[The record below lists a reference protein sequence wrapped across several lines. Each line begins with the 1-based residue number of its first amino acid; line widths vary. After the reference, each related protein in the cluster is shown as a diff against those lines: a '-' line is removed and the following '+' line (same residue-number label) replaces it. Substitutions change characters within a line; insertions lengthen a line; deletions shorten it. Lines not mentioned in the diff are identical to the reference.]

1 MSLRNTNDLQKNQ
14 PLSGPT
20 VDFQGRGMGGGGGC
34 QEGLPCLKMD
44 LVLQQ

>member
-20 VDFQGRGMGGGGGC
+20 VDFQGRGMGGDVKRGYH
-34 QEGLPCLKMD
+34 
-44 LVLQQ
+44 V

>member
-20 VDFQGRGMGGGGGC
+20 VDFQGRGMGGGC
-34 QEGLPCLKMD
+34 QEGLTCLKMD